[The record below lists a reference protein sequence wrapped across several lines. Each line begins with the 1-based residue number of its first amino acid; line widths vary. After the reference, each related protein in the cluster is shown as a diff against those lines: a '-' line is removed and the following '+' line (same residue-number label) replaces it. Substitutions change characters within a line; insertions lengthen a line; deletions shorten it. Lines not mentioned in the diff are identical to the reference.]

1 MHIHRTIIIQKYF
14 TMRFTISSTQL
25 SSCLNNLS
33 KVIVNKNSLPIL
45 NSFLFEINDG
55 HLTVTA
61 SDNENVMKAQLEL
74 EEFDYDG
81 EFCLSS
87 RTILDAVK
95 ELAEQP
101 ITIDVDLS
109 SMQTKIIYLN
119 GIYKIVAQSA
129 QEFPRVISLQEQQTT
144 FTMNSSALHGCVS
157 RSLFAT
163 ASDELRPVMNGIYF
177 DLKPECLCVVSSD
190 GHKLVRNTVF
200 SVKSETPAAFVLPKK
215 PASLLKNVLRKD
227 DSEIIIKFDNRNAEF
242 IYPEGT
248 LTCRLTEGRYPN
260 YNSVI
265 PLDNSNVIVVDR
277 RSLLG
282 SLKRILPFASDS
294 SQLVRLHIENGKLE
308 ISSEDIDF
316 STSAR
321 EEMICS
327 YDGYPMNIGFKG
339 TTLTEVLNNLDSEEV
354 VVKLADPAR
363 AGVIVPAQN
372 SEEEEVL
379 MLMMPMLLND

>member
-1 MHIHRTIIIQKYF
+1 
-14 TMRFTISSTQL
+14 MRFTVSSTQL
-25 SSCLNNLS
+25 SNCLNNLS

-45 NSFLFEINDG
+45 NSFLFEINDCW
-55 HLTVTA
+55 LTVTA
-61 SDNENVMKAQLEL
+61 SDNENVMKSRIAL
-74 EEFDYDG
+74 EESDSNG
-81 EFCLSS
+81 EFCISS

-101 ITIDVDLS
+101 ITIDVDMAT
-109 SMQTKIIYLN
+109 MQTKIIYLN
-119 GIYKIVAQSA
+119 GIYNIVALSA
-129 QEFPRVISLQEQQTT
+129 QEFPRVVSLQEQQTT
-144 FTMNSSALHGCVS
+144 FVMNSAMFHGCVA

-200 SVKSETPAAFVLPKK
+200 AVKGDPASFVLPKK
-215 PASLLKNVLRKD
+215 PASLLKNVLKKD
-227 DSEIIIKFDNRNAEF
+227 DSEVVVKFDNRNAEF
-242 IYPEGT
+242 SYAEGT

-265 PLDNSNVIVVDR
+265 PMNNSNVIVVDR
-277 RSLLG
+277 RTLLG

-327 YDGYPMNIGFKG
+327 YDGIQMNIGFKG

-354 VVKLADPAR
+354 IIKLADPAR
-363 AGVIVPAQN
+363 AGVIIPSQS
-372 SEEEEVL
+372 SEDEEVL